1 MSDIRNFLQKKR
13 KMELSPSSINE
24 GNHDIGNLS
33 NLSTNGSNSSQ
44 QKEVPQLLHQ
54 LTVGANKL
62 DIGLYLNSYVDDE
75 LRLKLLKDPWVLS
88 KTYDFKKDLTNGS
101 TRVFRI
107 EWFALY
113 PWLSYSSV
121 SKGPLCRVCV
131 LFRPREHRGVQGAC
145 MVKQYIISNI
155 KNLTRFQ
162 RLMKLVFGIKTQLIR
177 HNIF

>member
-1 MSDIRNFLQKKR
+1 MIDIRNFLQKKR
-13 KMELSPSSINE
+13 KIELSPSSINE

-33 NLSTNGSNSSQ
+33 NLSTNSSNSSQ

-75 LRLKLLKDPWVLS
+75 LRLKLLKDLWVPS
-88 KTYDFKKDLTNGS
+88 KIYDFKKDFTNGS

-113 PWLSYSSV
+113 PWLSYSAV
-121 SKGPLCRVCV
+121 SKGHYVAFVYYFDLEYIEVFKEHS
-131 LFRPREHRGVQGAC
+131 LFHHA
-145 MVKQYIISNI
+145 
-155 KNLTRFQ
+155 
-162 RLMKLVFGIKTQLIR
+162 
-177 HNIF
+177 

>member
-13 KMELSPSSINE
+13 KIELSSSSINE

-33 NLSTNGSNSSQ
+33 NLSSNSSNSSNSSQ

-54 LTVGANKL
+54 LTVGVNKL

-75 LRLKLLKDPWVLS
+75 LRLKLLKDPWVPS

-101 TRVFRI
+101 TRVFCI

-113 PWLSYSSV
+113 PWLSYSAV

-131 LFRPREHRGVQGAC
+131 LF
-145 MVKQYIISNI
+145 
-155 KNLTRFQ
+155 
-162 RLMKLVFGIKTQLIR
+162 
-177 HNIF
+177 